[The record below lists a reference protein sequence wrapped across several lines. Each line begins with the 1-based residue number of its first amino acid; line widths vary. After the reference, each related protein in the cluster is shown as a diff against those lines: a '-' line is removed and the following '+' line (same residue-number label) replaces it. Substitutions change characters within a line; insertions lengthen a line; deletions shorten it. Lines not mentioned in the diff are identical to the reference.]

1 MSDNGAVT
9 VDVNRLKNS
18 MFFRQMPDSHLD
30 QLAAIGRE
38 VNLPAHKT
46 IFEEYDRAK
55 DVYIILSG
63 EVSLVICEPK
73 DSCRQIAVVGEGDLV
88 GWSPLVGRSRLTDT
102 AVTLTPVKAFVFEG
116 KKLLEFCEANPS
128 FGFEFMRRAA
138 TELAKRLSGT
148 RLQLLQ
154 MCGNRF
160 PIFAMQPET
169 D

>member
-1 MSDNGAVT
+1 MATTSTPTAKHI
-9 VDVNRLKNS
+9 RESL
-18 MFFRQMPDSHLD
+18 FFRQLPGKHLD
-30 QLAAIGRE
+30 ELAEICRE
-38 VNLPAHKT
+38 VSLPAQKT

-88 GWSPLVGRSRLTDT
+88 GWSPLVGRSRLSDT
-102 AVTLTPVKAFVFEG
+102 AVTLTPVKALVFEG
-116 KKLLEFCEANPS
+116 KQLLAFCERNPE

-154 MCGNRF
+154 LCGNRF
-160 PIFAMQPET
+160 PIFSVQPET

>member
-1 MSDNGAVT
+1 MSSAGI
-9 VDVNRLKNS
+9 VDANRVKNS
-18 MFFRQMPDSHLD
+18 LFFRQMPSKHLD
-30 QLAAIGRE
+30 QLAEICRE
-38 VNLPAHKT
+38 VDLPAQKT

-73 DSCRQIAVVGEGDLV
+73 DACRQIAVVGEGDLV

-102 AVTLTPVKAFVFEG
+102 AVTLTPVKALVFEG
-116 KKLLEFCEANPS
+116 KQLLEFCEANPS

-138 TELAKRLSGT
+138 SELAKRLSGT

-160 PIFAMQPET
+160 PLFAMQPET

>member
-1 MSDNGAVT
+1 MTESGI
-9 VDVNRLKNS
+9 VDVEKVKNS
-18 MFFRQMPDSHLD
+18 MFFRQMPSEHLA
-30 QLAAIGRE
+30 QLAEICRE
-38 VNLPAHKT
+38 VELPAQET

-73 DSCRQIAVVGEGDLV
+73 DSCRQIAVVGEGDFV
-88 GWSPLVGRSRLTDT
+88 GWSPLVGRSRLSDT
-102 AVTLTPVKAFVFEG
+102 AVTMTPVKALVFDG
-116 KKLLEFCEANPS
+116 KKLLEFCEENPA

-154 MCGNRF
+154 LCGNRF
-160 PIFAMQPET
+160 PLFTIQPET

>member
-1 MSDNGAVT
+1 MPETGL
-9 VDVNRLKNS
+9 VDVDRVKSSL
-18 MFFRQMPDSHLD
+18 FFRQMPSED
-30 QLAAIGRE
+30 LAKLAELCRE
-38 VNLPAHKT
+38 VELPAHKT

-73 DSCRQIAVVGEGDLV
+73 DSCRQIAVVGEGDFV
-88 GWSPLVGRSRLTDT
+88 GWSPLVGRSRLSDT
-102 AVTLTPVKAFVFEG
+102 AVTLTPVKALVFDG
-116 KKLLEFCEANPS
+116 KKLLEFCAQNPS

-154 MCGNRF
+154 LCGNRF
-160 PIFAMQPET
+160 PLFTMQPET

>member
-1 MSDNGAVT
+1 MSGTETIDAS
-9 VDVNRLKNS
+9 RLKNS
-18 MFFRQMPDSHLD
+18 MFFRQMPGKHLD
-30 QLAAIGRE
+30 QLAEICRE
-38 VNLPAHKT
+38 VELPAQKT

-73 DSCRQIAVVGEGDLV
+73 DACRQISVVGEGDLV

-102 AVTLTPVKAFVFEG
+102 AVTLTPVKALVFEG
-116 KKLLEFCEANPS
+116 KKLLDFCQQHPD
-128 FGFEFMRRAA
+128 FGFTFMQRAA

-148 RLQLLQ
+148 RIQLLQ

-160 PIFAMQPET
+160 PLFTVQPET